1 MIGVLHGFT
10 AVAAVIAVGT
20 FLAHVGFL
28 NYASQVMLARL
39 AFFVAS
45 PALMLTVLSQADVGG
60 VFSGT
65 LVATTAAVLIAA
77 VLYLLLSRWIA
88 CRPVPE
94 TVIGALCA
102 SYVNAGNLGI
112 PIAAYVL
119 GDAAFVAPVMLLQM
133 ILLQPVALA
142 VLDQTTAAAGASTA
156 ALLRRTA
163 SNPLLIGA
171 LVGLVLAVTGL
182 RLPTMVQ
189 APIDLLAAMA
199 VPAMLMA
206 YGVSLRL
213 GPQLRG
219 GTPLREM
226 ALVVGLKMLVQPAAA
241 YLLGRFALGLD
252 DGALFAVTVVA
263 ALPTA
268 QNVFVFAS
276 RYDRGV
282 TLARD
287 TIFVSTITSVPV
299 ITVITALLH

>member
-10 AVAAVIAVGT
+10 AVAAVIAVGAV
-20 FLAHVGFL
+20 LAHVGFL
-28 NYASQVMLARL
+28 TYASQVMLARL

-60 VFSGT
+60 VFSGN
-65 LVATTAAVLIAA
+65 LVASAGAVLIAV
-77 VLYLLLSRWIA
+77 VLYLVLSRWVA
-88 CRPVPE
+88 RRPTAE
-94 TVIGALCA
+94 GVIGALCS

-119 GDAAFVAPVMLLQM
+119 GDAAFVAPIMLLQM
-133 ILLQPVALA
+133 ILMQPVALA
-142 VLDQTTAAAGASTA
+142 VLDRSTAGEGASA
-156 ALLRRTA
+156 GALLRRTA

-171 LVGLVLAVTGL
+171 LVGLVLALTGF

-199 VPAMLMA
+199 VPAMLLA

-213 GPQLRG
+213 GPGLRG
-219 GTPLREM
+219 ATPAREI
-226 ALVVGLKMLVQPAAA
+226 ALIVSLKMLVQPAVA
-241 YLLGRFALGLD
+241 YLLGRFVLGLD

-282 TLARD
+282 MLARD
-287 TIFVSTITSVPV
+287 TIFVSTIVSVPV
-299 ITVITALLH
+299 ITAITALLH